1 MQVYRVTM
9 VVAHLGLVGIDL
21 GRSPSRWAA
30 AEAVPSTKVVG
41 GKSKLTAITMVTPYH
56 CSLNR
61 FIYWSSFR
69 MKLSHYDLALA

>member
-1 MQVYRVTM
+1 M

-21 GRSPSRWAA
+21 ERSPSRWAA
-30 AEAVPSTKVVG
+30 AEAVPSTKEVG
-41 GKSKLTAITMVTPYH
+41 GKSKLTAIVVTLCH